1 MPWHFTVTGLAL
13 NKPRPT
19 RVVCTVV
26 ILLNLYAFVVNLNLF
41 FAVR

>member
-13 NKPRPT
+13 IT